1 MFSYYDSDYDIK
13 PIEFLVK
20 NIKLDGIN
28 DTESIYNIIQCI
40 FKTMCE
46 KYVPWAHIFKD
57 TINELGICE
66 FSLTNLKTVIPS
78 ISSKNT
84 PKNTTVTYFDEIKKF
99 GSGIIKEDINGIN
112 GYRYEFTPPNII

>member
-1 MFSYYDSDYDIK
+1 
-13 PIEFLVK
+13 
-20 NIKLDGIN
+20 
-28 DTESIYNIIQCI
+28 
-40 FKTMCE
+40 MCE
-46 KYVPWAHIFKD
+46 KYVPWARIFKD

-84 PKNTTVTYFDEIKKF
+84 HKNITTTYFDEIKKY